1 VNRPY
6 RQWIKVCLIVVTT
19 FLIIS
24 STNLTHWVVL
34 PGVAQTNRT
43 SSSPT
48 ITNPTVVTTASDVFG
63 YTATFDEE
71 LKQLGQISPQDFAQ
85 RYATNAQ
92 YLPKINWD
100 PTTAKFWDKF
110 SLSPEQLKIQV
121 DYSSGIDRRI
131 DFQLNSE
138 ELAVFKQNGF
148 VVSDRMNALSF
159 ASLFYSIYSRDL
171 PVFVSSDALLHAWH
185 RSYDAMLKDL
195 EQSYLARSLEE
206 ILEGMANR
214 VSEAQNQYG
223 KGVLAS
229 SVIDADYFLA
239 VARSLLAGK
248 AVQTYLNQDTRVAQT
263 LKAIQGEQLQEFNL
277 FGREREMDF
286 SQFKPR
292 GHYEDSE
299 ALKKYFRVM
308 MWCGQVDLRIAGTPE
323 EASPRELGAAVTLHN
338 LLERSGKFEQWQQ
351 FDQLIQTFVGRTD
364 SMTFAQLGSVLEQ
377 AQIKSPADIK
387 QLATLEQLQAS
398 ILSSKL
404 GFQNIRSDYYV
415 SPFGSQKM
423 QLPRSFTLLGQK
435 FVLDSWVTS
444 KVVFD
449 DILWNEEK
457 VQRRIPTSL
466 DVAFAALG
474 NNQVVPDL
482 VARMTNT
489 KGRQFRD
496 GLNYQHNLAAVRK
509 VIDKQ
514 NQAVWQENLYT
525 HWLATLREL
534 SAPTTEPKYPQAMR
548 TRAWGMKTL
557 NTQLASWTQLRHD
570 TLLYVKQSETGGSLC
585 YYPAGFVEPRPEF
598 WARFEKMA
606 MLAANLI
613 EKTPY
618 PVSFRNIQQKQTRFL
633 MNFAQQ
639 LAILK
644 GIAVKELAQEQLT
657 EAETKFLRDIV
668 ELESGSGYTRYNGW
682 YPGLFYKA
690 PEDSNA
696 WDAIVADVHTDVPDP
711 MVGDPGSVLHEG
723 VGDVDLLMIAVDSG
737 QDKMVYAGPVLSH
750 YEFEVPGVSRKSDSE
765 WQNDME
771 KSSLPPRPD
780 WTKSYLVP
788 SGNSK

>member
-1 VNRPY
+1 
-6 RQWIKVCLIVVTT
+6 
-19 FLIIS
+19 
-24 STNLTHWVVL
+24 
-34 PGVAQTNRT
+34 
-43 SSSPT
+43 
-48 ITNPTVVTTASDVFG
+48 
-63 YTATFDEE
+63 
-71 LKQLGQISPQDFAQ
+71 
-85 RYATNAQ
+85 
-92 YLPKINWD
+92 
-100 PTTAKFWDKF
+100 
-110 SLSPEQLKIQV
+110 
-121 DYSSGIDRRI
+121 
-131 DFQLNSE
+131 
-138 ELAVFKQNGF
+138 
-148 VVSDRMNALSF
+148 
-159 ASLFYSIYSRDL
+159 
-171 PVFVSSDALLHAWH
+171 
-185 RSYDAMLKDL
+185 
-195 EQSYLARSLEE
+195 
-206 ILEGMANR
+206 
-214 VSEAQNQYG
+214 
-223 KGVLAS
+223 
-229 SVIDADYFLA
+229 
-239 VARSLLAGK
+239 
-248 AVQTYLNQDTRVAQT
+248 
-263 LKAIQGEQLQEFNL
+263 
-277 FGREREMDF
+277 
-286 SQFKPR
+286 
-292 GHYEDSE
+292 
-299 ALKKYFRVM
+299 
-308 MWCGQVDLRIAGTPE
+308 
-323 EASPRELGAAVTLHN
+323 
-338 LLERSGKFEQWQQ
+338 
-351 FDQLIQTFVGRTD
+351 
-364 SMTFAQLGSVLEQ
+364 LEQ

-525 HWLATLREL
+525 NWLATLREL

-570 TLLYVKQSETGGSLC
+570 TLLYVKQSETGTSLC

-723 VGDVDLLMIAVDSG
+723 VGNVDLLMIAVDSG

>member
-1 VNRPY
+1 
-6 RQWIKVCLIVVTT
+6 
-19 FLIIS
+19 
-24 STNLTHWVVL
+24 
-34 PGVAQTNRT
+34 
-43 SSSPT
+43 
-48 ITNPTVVTTASDVFG
+48 
-63 YTATFDEE
+63 
-71 LKQLGQISPQDFAQ
+71 
-85 RYATNAQ
+85 
-92 YLPKINWD
+92 
-100 PTTAKFWDKF
+100 
-110 SLSPEQLKIQV
+110 
-121 DYSSGIDRRI
+121 
-131 DFQLNSE
+131 
-138 ELAVFKQNGF
+138 
-148 VVSDRMNALSF
+148 MNAPSF

-299 ALKKYFRVM
+299 ALKKYFRAM

-338 LLERSGKFEQWQQ
+338 LLQRSGKFEQWQQ

-525 HWLATLREL
+525 NWLATLREL

-570 TLLYVKQSETGGSLC
+570 TLLYVKQSETGTTLC